1 MEDDQNVIVEHPKVE
16 ITKPNV
22 DNQQV
27 ATKTKLDVVSEGFD
41 NIMKLATE
49 ITEIKKMKTQ
59 GELILQKMDKD
70 RELLMTEA
78 QAYAEKKNADTK
90 SVVDRMNVIRG
101 MMQDFYAQSNQQI
114 TGEDFRVIITEIVN
128 QMGRVENGQQR
139 HPQPVDGCLQRQC

>member
-41 NIMKLATE
+41 NIMKLATA

-128 QMGRVENGQQR
+128 QMGRVENGQ
-139 HPQPVDGCLQRQC
+139 

>member
-1 MEDDQNVIVEHPKVE
+1 MNGFQMEDDQNVIVEHPKVE

-27 ATKTKLDVVSEGFD
+27 ATKTKRDVVSEGFD

-128 QMGRVENGQQR
+128 QMGRVENGQ
-139 HPQPVDGCLQRQC
+139 

>member
-1 MEDDQNVIVEHPKVE
+1 MNGIEINYDQTSIVELPKVE
-16 ITKPNV
+16 ITEPRQE
-22 DNQQV
+22 NQQV
-27 ATKTKLDVVSEGFD
+27 AHKTKLDVVSEGFD

-70 RELLMTEA
+70 RELLLTEA

-101 MMQDFYAQSNQQI
+101 MMQDFYEQSNQQI

-128 QMGRVENGQQR
+128 QMGRVENGQ
-139 HPQPVDGCLQRQC
+139 

>member
-70 RELLMTEA
+70 REL
-78 QAYAEKKNADTK
+78 Y
-90 SVVDRMNVIRG
+90 DRG
-101 MMQDFYAQSNQQI
+101 ASLC
-114 TGEDFRVIITEIVN
+114 GEE
-128 QMGRVENGQQR
+128 ECR
-139 HPQPVDGCLQRQC
+139 HKECC

>member
-1 MEDDQNVIVEHPKVE
+1 MNGFQMEDDQNVIVEHPKVE

-27 ATKTKLDVVSEGFD
+27 ATKTKLEVVSEGFD

-114 TGEDFRVIITEIVN
+114 TGEDFRVIITEIVD
-128 QMGRVENGQQR
+128 QMGRVENGQ
-139 HPQPVDGCLQRQC
+139 

>member
-1 MEDDQNVIVEHPKVE
+1 MNGFQMEDDQNVIVEHPKVE

-128 QMGRVENGQQR
+128 QMGRIENGQ
-139 HPQPVDGCLQRQC
+139 

>member
-1 MEDDQNVIVEHPKVE
+1 MNGFQMEDDQNVIVEHPKVE

-59 GELILQKMDKD
+59 GELILQKMDKE
-70 RELLMTEA
+70 REPLMTEA

-90 SVVDRMNVIRG
+90 SVVDRMNVTRG

-128 QMGRVENGQQR
+128 QMGRVENGQ
-139 HPQPVDGCLQRQC
+139 

>member
-1 MEDDQNVIVEHPKVE
+1 MNGFEIIDDQTSIVEQPKVE
-16 ITKPNV
+16 ITKPGQE
-22 DNQQV
+22 NQQV
-27 ATKTKLDVVSEGFD
+27 AQKTKLDVVSEGFD

-70 RELLMTEA
+70 RELLLTEA

-128 QMGRVENGQQR
+128 QMGRVDNGQ
-139 HPQPVDGCLQRQC
+139 

>member
-1 MEDDQNVIVEHPKVE
+1 MNGFQMGDDQNVIVEHPKVE

-90 SVVDRMNVIRG
+90 SVVDRMNEIRG

-128 QMGRVENGQQR
+128 QMGRVENGQ
-139 HPQPVDGCLQRQC
+139 

>member
-1 MEDDQNVIVEHPKVE
+1 MNGFQMEDDQNVIVEHPKVE

-78 QAYAEKKNADTK
+78 QVYAEKKNADTK

-128 QMGRVENGQQR
+128 QMGRVENGQ
-139 HPQPVDGCLQRQC
+139 

>member
-1 MEDDQNVIVEHPKVE
+1 MNGFEIIDDQTSIVEQPKVE
-16 ITKPNV
+16 ITKPGQE
-22 DNQQV
+22 NQQV
-27 ATKTKLDVVSEGFD
+27 AQKTKLDVVSEGFD

-49 ITEIKKMKTQ
+49 ITEMKTQ

-70 RELLMTEA
+70 RELLLTEA

-114 TGEDFRVIITEIVN
+114 TGEYFRVIITEIVN
-128 QMGRVENGQQR
+128 QMGRVENGQ
-139 HPQPVDGCLQRQC
+139 

>member
-1 MEDDQNVIVEHPKVE
+1 MNGFEIIDDQTSNVEQPKVE
-16 ITKPNV
+16 ITKPGQE
-22 DNQQV
+22 NQQV
-27 ATKTKLDVVSEGFD
+27 AHKTKLDVVSEGFD

-70 RELLMTEA
+70 RELLLTEA

-128 QMGRVENGQQR
+128 QMGRVENGQ
-139 HPQPVDGCLQRQC
+139 

>member
-1 MEDDQNVIVEHPKVE
+1 MNGFQMVDDQSAVVEQPQVE
-16 ITKPNV
+16 ITKPNAG
-22 DNQQV
+22 NQQV

-128 QMGRVENGQQR
+128 QMGRVENGQ
-139 HPQPVDGCLQRQC
+139 

>member
-22 DNQQV
+22 DNHQV

-70 RELLMTEA
+70 RERLMTEA
-78 QAYAEKKNADTK
+78 QAYAEKKNADTR

-128 QMGRVENGQQR
+128 QMGRVENGQ
-139 HPQPVDGCLQRQC
+139 

>member
-1 MEDDQNVIVEHPKVE
+1 MNGFQMEDDQNLIVEHPKVE

-128 QMGRVENGQQR
+128 QMGRVENGQ
-139 HPQPVDGCLQRQC
+139 

>member
-1 MEDDQNVIVEHPKVE
+1 MNGFEIIDDQTSIVEQPKVE
-16 ITKPNV
+16 ITKPGQE
-22 DNQQV
+22 NQQV
-27 ATKTKLDVVSEGFD
+27 AQKTKLDVVSEGFD

-59 GELILQKMDKD
+59 GELILQKMDKE
-70 RELLMTEA
+70 RELLLTEA

-128 QMGRVENGQQR
+128 QMGRVENGQ
-139 HPQPVDGCLQRQC
+139 

>member
-1 MEDDQNVIVEHPKVE
+1 MGDDQNVIVEHPKVE

-90 SVVDRMNVIRG
+90 SVVDRMNEIRG

-128 QMGRVENGQQR
+128 QMGRVENGQ
-139 HPQPVDGCLQRQC
+139 

>member
-1 MEDDQNVIVEHPKVE
+1 MNGFEIIDDQTSIVEQPKVE
-16 ITKPNV
+16 ITKPGQE
-22 DNQQV
+22 NQQV
-27 ATKTKLDVVSEGFD
+27 AQKTKVDVVSEGFD

-70 RELLMTEA
+70 RELLLTEA

-128 QMGRVENGQQR
+128 QMGRVENGQ
-139 HPQPVDGCLQRQC
+139 

>member
-1 MEDDQNVIVEHPKVE
+1 MNGFEIIDDQASIVEQPKVE
-16 ITKPNV
+16 ITKPGQE
-22 DNQQV
+22 NQQV
-27 ATKTKLDVVSEGFD
+27 AQKTKLDVVSEGFD

-70 RELLMTEA
+70 RELLLTEA

-128 QMGRVENGQQR
+128 QMGRVENGQ
-139 HPQPVDGCLQRQC
+139 

>member
-114 TGEDFRVIITEIVN
+114 TGEDFRVIITERVN
-128 QMGRVENGQQR
+128 QMGRVENGQ
-139 HPQPVDGCLQRQC
+139 